1 MVEIGATT
9 PKRENRDESQTVSVK
24 TSDGKLI
31 KLPLYLAEYSKTIK
45 NLLDDGNEEEEIL
58 LPSISEKTMNKI
70 IEYLHYLK
78 DNPEPTISKPIT
90 TGDIHDFTEQ
100 WYANFIDIEDHLFVF
115 DIITA
120 TNFLDIKS
128 LLDLGCAK
136 IATLI
141 KVREAPAIRELFG
154 IENDFTPEEEKKII
168 EENDWAQQNF

>member
-1 MVEIGATT
+1 MVEIAASEPRT
-9 PKRENRDESQTVSVK
+9 ENRDDSQTVTVK
-24 TSDGKLI
+24 TMDGASI
-31 KLPLYLAEYSKTIK
+31 KIPLYLAEHSKTIK
-45 NLLDDGNEEEEIL
+45 NLLEDGDEEEDIL
-58 LPSISEKTMNKI
+58 LPNISEKVMLKI
-70 IEYLHYLK
+70 VEYLHYLK
-78 DNPEPTISKPIT
+78 DNPEPTINKPIT

-100 WYANFIDIEDHLFVF
+100 WYADFIDLDDHQFVF

-154 IENDFTPEEEKKII
+154 IENDFTPEEE
-168 EENDWAQQNF
+168 